1 MGIVLLEKVRKTQD
15 PGTIT
20 LETWQRGFGK
30 RGRSSEQQQQ
40 EHMFLEQLLNADC
53 QALCSALQVHY
64 LNPHTAPRSIIIPFK
79 KKKMKKQ
86 SLKENQKVA
95 RLVTELGCEPRSVRL

>member
-40 EHMFLEQLLNADC
+40 EHTFLEQLLNADC

-64 LNPHTAPRSIIIPFK
+64 LNPHTAPRSIIIPLK
-79 KKKMKKQ
+79 KKKNEETKF
-86 SLKENQKVA
+86 E
-95 RLVTELGCEPRSVRL
+95 REPESCQVSHRVGM